1 MTKDIST
8 LLKFSGI
15 LQLTLF
21 LSCKGII
28 KEAFGPNSK
37 NVTINLSDNK
47 VLLCTESYNAD
58 MHSVTYDVDFKL
70 IENNSDTIHLG
81 VSSYSDTTWKNDLQL
96 KKIGRF
102 YILPVKDYSYTKL
115 LITSI
120 DKSEKAD
127 TILSPQ
133 NLRYDSKWKSQTT
146 DIPAWVYTGSSRLD
160 SSRLNTIFVSYEY
173 RIGDYEPWK
182 FYTQTIEHEI
192 DTVSG
197 KLRTK
202 KIFERHE
209 K

>member
-1 MTKDIST
+1 MTKNIST
-8 LLKFSGI
+8 FLRFTGI
-15 LQLTLF
+15 LPLTLL

-28 KEAFGPNSK
+28 KDAFGPNSK

-47 VLLCTESYNAD
+47 VLFCTETYNAD

-70 IENNSDTIHLG
+70 IENKSDTFHLG
-81 VSSYSDTTWKNDLQL
+81 VGSYSDTTWKNDLQIE
-96 KKIGRF
+96 KIGRF

-120 DKSEKAD
+120 DKSKKAD

-133 NLRYDSKWKSQTT
+133 NLRYDSKWKSQTN
-146 DIPAWVYTGSSRLD
+146 DIPAWVYTGSSQID
-160 SSRLNTIFVSYEY
+160 SSRLNTIFVTYEY

-192 DTVSG
+192 DTLSG

-202 KIFERHE
+202 KILERHE